1 MSTFYPSCVVH
12 LVVRFDEALIAG
24 ASVPKAV
31 STEEAARLP
40 ASVVLPDAEKPLL
53 AQKMSSG
60 GFTNDGE
67 SSFVLNIVPKR
78 CSVEKGGVRAAGTF
92 NIQLAWQD
100 LPLDPRTIRALGVE
114 VHMGTVSAEDFARGM
129 DGDRRADGS
138 LYSIL
143 RTRDPGGRLR
153 AGTLVMLGIADEV
166 SEEYGQ
172 DGIGLTITGR
182 DQRGILLSSPL
193 PPDALNKLDYSR
205 AIPEII
211 VRIRSVTVF
220 NSSHRARIFFA
231 SSLVM
236 TLSADEIAIVA
247 SMSANSCTIP
257 LVNGINGWFGGKL
270 FGLRI

>member
-211 VRIRSVTVF
+211 EETWASKTTSRTDVIGPVSENTNVVGKGGVRAVTPPRCG
-220 NSSHRARIFFA
+220 SRA
-231 SSLVM
+231 SSD
-236 TLSADEIAIVA
+236 SAACW
-247 SMSANSCTIP
+247 SPRCGRRCS
-257 LVNGINGWFGGKL
+257 G
-270 FGLRI
+270 